1 MPWVKCRPAGRGVTR
16 EPRRDTVTSVAP
28 DLRIPFR
35 DRAVVTVS
43 SLLAAVAV
51 LLVMLWLLSWF
62 KGWFVNRQAIVLNS
76 SDGLEY
82 LERQRAI
89 SSERGQ
95 VWLTALGPG
104 GLFHPGRG
112 PQRREWARGWIP
124 VDKAPAPYDAPAPL
138 RWLGIDW
145 KYDVTVDPAAPRRWR
160 RHHISVAV
168 PYWLLVAAA
177 GGGAW
182 AAGRRT
188 RRRRRRE
195 RRGECARCGYDLC
208 ATPGRCPECG
218 YEPPVDRA
226 APANAPL

>member
-1 MPWVKCRPAGRGVTR
+1 MNA
-16 EPRRDTVTSVAP
+16 VAP
-28 DLRIPFR
+28 DSRIPFR
-35 DRAVVTVS
+35 DRALMTLS
-43 SLLAAVAV
+43 RLLIALTILLAT
-51 LLVMLWLLSWF
+51 LWLFSWF
-62 KGWFVNRQAIVLNS
+62 KGWFVKRRAIVLNP

-104 GLFHPGRG
+104 GLLHPGRS
-112 PQRREWARGWIP
+112 PQRREWARGSIP

-138 RWLGIDW
+138 RWVGIDW
-145 KYDVTVDPAAPRRWR
+145 KYDVLVDPVAPRRWR

-177 GGGAW
+177 GAGAW
-182 AAGRRT
+182 ATGRGT
-188 RRRRRRE
+188 RRRWRRE
-195 RRGECARCGYDLC
+195 RRGECVRCGYDLF

-218 YEPPVDRA
+218 YAPPGDRA
-226 APANAPL
+226 APASASL